1 MYIRIITII
10 IMFFKLSFGDD
21 TIEWKQKQ
29 TICVEKSWK
38 DTKGVTRSVRI
49 PWTFF
54 IYCFVGPNH
63 SAKFQKYISIQ

>member
-49 PWTFF
+49 P
-54 IYCFVGPNH
+54 
-63 SAKFQKYISIQ
+63 